1 MGMKC
6 NLLALSPGV
15 PRDDLAAHAPASQ
28 DVARRVAEALLPGR
42 VGAPLREGSILED
55 SLPPADQLFVGVFGP
70 TVVLASEDFEAF
82 AHVARAGD
90 AQGRTAYHLMMHSVS
105 DAAGITVCDARGE
118 VVREVVLGADM
129 DRAEVEAG
137 LIGQPLPFERPFW
150 AGERPLD
157 LLPGEAS
164 DPDDLPFWP
173 MDFGEEALRWAF
185 GFVGEGEP
193 RSDDL
198 DGFAIPLHG
207 FDLLA
212 ARRSLW
218 KRLFG

>member
-6 NLLALSPGV
+6 NLLAFSPGL
-15 PRDDLAAHAPASQ
+15 PRDDLAAHAPASR
-28 DVARRVAEALLPGR
+28 DEARRAAEALLPER
-42 VGAPLREGSILED
+42 VGAPLREGSLLED
-55 SLPPADQLFVGVFGP
+55 SLPLDDELFVGVFGP

-82 AHVARAGD
+82 AHLARAGD
-90 AQGRTAYHLMMHSVS
+90 ARGRTAYHVMMHSVS
-105 DAAGITVCDARGE
+105 DAAGITVCDAGGAVR
-118 VVREVVLGADM
+118 REVVLGADM

-137 LIGQPLPFERPFW
+137 LVGEPLPFERPFW

-157 LLPGEAS
+157 LLPGEEA

-185 GFVGEGEP
+185 GFVGEGDP
-193 RSDDL
+193 RPDDL
-198 DGFAIPLHG
+198 DGFAIPVHG
-207 FDLLA
+207 FELLP

-218 KRLFG
+218 KRLRG

>member
-1 MGMKC
+1 
-6 NLLALSPGV
+6 
-15 PRDDLAAHAPASQ
+15 
-28 DVARRVAEALLPGR
+28 VAEALLPGR
-42 VGAPLREGSILED
+42 VGAPLREGSLLED
-55 SLPPADQLFVGVFGP
+55 SLPRADELFVGAFGP
-70 TVVLASEDFEAF
+70 TVVLASEEFEAF
-82 AHVARAGD
+82 AQLARAGD
-90 AQGRTAYHLMMHSVS
+90 AQGRTVYHVMMHSVS

-129 DRAEVEAG
+129 DRAEVEGG
-137 LIGQPLPFERPFW
+137 LLGEPLPFERPFW

-157 LLPGEAS
+157 LLPGEEA

-207 FDLLA
+207 FELLP
-212 ARRSLW
+212 ARRSFW
-218 KRLFG
+218 KRLLG